1 MISLKDK
8 VVIVTGASSGIGAS
22 LAKCFSAAGSKVAMV
37 ARREEKLIEVSCS
50 CACETLVIRAD
61 VVLEK
66 DRAKIVNETLRKWG
80 RIDILVNNAGLGMYG
95 NFLDITEMG
104 WKDLFEIN
112 VFAPVMLVKLV
123 LPVMKKQGDGIIV
136 NIASIGGL
144 FAHADKVTP
153 YVASKHALV
162 GFSRGLAKDLAGSDI
177 KVLAVCP
184 HLTDTEFFSASP
196 GANLMAPV
204 VEKSKKYM
212 ESPDNVAQ
220 GILDQLDSSRVV
232 VFPTDQGSKL
242 YEKQRDI

>member
-1 MISLKDK
+1 MISLRDK

-22 LAKCFSAAGSKVAMV
+22 LAKHFSATGSKVAMV

-66 DRAKIVNETLRKWG
+66 DRIKIVNETLRKWG
-80 RIDILVNNAGLGMYG
+80 RIDILVNNAGIGMYG
-95 NFLDITEMG
+95 DILDATETD

-123 LPVMKKQGDGIIV
+123 LPVMKKQSDGIIV

-144 FAHADKVTP
+144 FVHSDKVTP

-162 GFSRGLAKDLAGSDI
+162 GFPRRLVSFGRSG
-177 KVLAVCP
+177 P
-184 HLTDTEFFSASP
+184 
-196 GANLMAPV
+196 
-204 VEKSKKYM
+204 
-212 ESPDNVAQ
+212 
-220 GILDQLDSSRVV
+220 
-232 VFPTDQGSKL
+232 
-242 YEKQRDI
+242 QR